1 MNTVYCCVLLCTAV
15 YCCVV
20 IDHVFTFSISFSGC
34 IEGRR
39 CGAAN
44 EHFFF
49 VFCGPAIV
57 VGVEA
62 SEKEQ
67 GKRGNKEMAVDCA
80 VFVVVVF
87 FGGGMFNVCRV
98 Q

>member
-1 MNTVYCCVLLCTAV
+1 
-15 YCCVV
+15 VV

-67 GKRGNKEMAVDCA
+67 GKRGNKEMALDCA
-80 VFVVVVF
+80 VFVVIVVVVVVVVVVF
-87 FGGGMFNVCRV
+87 FGGFNVCRV

>member
-1 MNTVYCCVLLCTAV
+1 
-15 YCCVV
+15 VV
-20 IDHVFTFSISFSGC
+20 IDHVFTFSISFAGC

-44 EHFFF
+44 EHFFFVFFVFF

-67 GKRGNKEMAVDCA
+67 GKRGNKEMALDCA
-80 VFVVVVF
+80 VVVVVVVVVVF
-87 FGGGMFNVCRV
+87 FGGFNVCRV

>member
-1 MNTVYCCVLLCTAV
+1 M
-15 YCCVV
+15 V

-39 CGAAN
+39 RGAAN

-49 VFCGPAIV
+49 VFCGTRPAIV

-80 VFVVVVF
+80 VFVVVVVVVV
-87 FGGGMFNVCRV
+87 FGGFNVCRV

>member
-1 MNTVYCCVLLCTAV
+1 M
-15 YCCVV
+15 V
-20 IDHVFTFSISFSGC
+20 IDHVSTFSISFSGC

-49 VFCGPAIV
+49 VFFVFCGPAIV

-67 GKRGNKEMAVDCA
+67 GKRENKEMAVDCA